1 MGRRQGGRGTVDR
14 ARLPNAAT
22 SHQCAGAHLPLG
34 APGARLRG
42 QGTTWPTGRPQM
54 LMRLHVVVAPSL
66 DVKKS
71 VRPCL
76 EAEVRPT
83 LGRMVRKA

>member
-1 MGRRQGGRGTVDR
+1 MQSTEP
-14 ARLPNAAT
+14 AYLMLAT
-22 SHQCAGAHLPLG
+22 SHQCPGAHLPLG

-42 QGTTWPTGRPQM
+42 QGTTGRPQTQTQTQTLM
-54 LMRLHVVVAPSL
+54 LMRLHVVVALSL